1 MYVCVGEYGTG
12 TMSIFS
18 LCHDNAFS
26 CNLDISGHAE
36 YSCKECYCVYAVSL
50 SLSPP
55 LSLSLSLSPSL
66 SPFLCTTV
74 SLMKFSFITVQY
86 MV

>member
-1 MYVCVGEYGTG
+1 MCVCVYVCVGEYGTG

-18 LCHDNAFS
+18 LCHDNVFS

-50 SLSPP
+50 SPP
-55 LSLSLSLSPSL
+55 LSLSL
-66 SPFLCTTV
+66 FLCTTV
-74 SLMKFSFITVQY
+74 SLMKFSFIIIQY